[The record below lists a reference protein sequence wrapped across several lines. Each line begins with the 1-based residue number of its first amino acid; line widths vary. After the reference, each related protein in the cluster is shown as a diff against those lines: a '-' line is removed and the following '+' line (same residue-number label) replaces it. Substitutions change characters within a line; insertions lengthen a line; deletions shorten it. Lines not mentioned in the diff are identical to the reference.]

1 MQVIEFLGR
10 IFLSLLFLSEG
21 IGKIFNYESAIEYM
35 ENFNVSGYLLTP
47 AIIIDILFPIL
58 LIIGYRT
65 KLSAFV
71 LSLYTIILAL
81 IFHTNFSN
89 QIELVS
95 FLKNFAIAGGFL
107 IIFVN
112 GPGRFS
118 LDYKLKLNKTNA

>member
-10 IFLSLLFLSEG
+10 IFLSVLFLSEG

-47 AIIIDILFPIL
+47 AIIIDILFSIL

-81 IFHTNFSN
+81 IFHTDFSN

-118 LDYKLKLNKTNA
+118 LDYKLKSNKTNA

>member
-10 IFLSLLFLSEG
+10 IFLSVLFLSEG

-35 ENFNVSGYLLTP
+35 ENFNVPGYLLTP

-65 KLSAFV
+65 KLSALV

-81 IFHTNFSN
+81 IFHTDFSN

-112 GPGRFS
+112 GAGKYS
-118 LDYKLKLNKTNA
+118 VDYKLN